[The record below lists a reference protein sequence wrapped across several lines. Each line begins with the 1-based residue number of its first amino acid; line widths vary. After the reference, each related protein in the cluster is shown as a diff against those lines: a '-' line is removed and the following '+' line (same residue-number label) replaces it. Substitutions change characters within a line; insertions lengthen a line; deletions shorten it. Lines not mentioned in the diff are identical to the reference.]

1 MHGGSWCQKTFG
13 LSDAELH
20 CIEDRATAP
29 TDTQDAEAIL
39 ASVPR
44 KAINKGRRRF
54 CTIGGGNHFLELQ
67 EIVDV
72 LDQETA
78 DRLDLR
84 AGKAVFML
92 HTCSRGV
99 ASNVMRAYV
108 AGLAEKFLPQHSA
121 TPESPLWSVP
131 ADTEGVQ
138 FARAIAAAANFGFA
152 NRIVVTEKLRTAVPG
167 AARYVAVA
175 ALRLCPCQHQ
185 ARTMGW

>member
-1 MHGGSWCQKTFG
+1 MPSCT
-13 LSDAELH
+13 
-20 CIEDRATAP
+20 IEDRATAP

-78 DRLDLR
+78 DQTRSQGGQSRLYAAYLQPW
-84 AGKAVFML
+84 GGEQC
-92 HTCSRGV
+92 H
-99 ASNVMRAYV
+99 ASLC

-121 TPESPLWSVP
+121 TPASPLWSVP
-131 ADTEGVQ
+131 ADTENVQ
-138 FARAIAAAANFGFA
+138 FARAIAAAILVLPIASS
-152 NRIVVTEKLRTAVPG
+152 
-167 AARYVAVA
+167 
-175 ALRLCPCQHQ
+175 
-185 ARTMGW
+185 